1 MIAKLR
7 YISLVAVIGSFLGSL
22 LMYYIG
28 IFKVYKAVFGYW
40 GKSGLDSL
48 PVGLDKNMFSHFSEE
63 AIATILVIDSLDS
76 FLIALVLMYLSYGIY
91 DLVINRKVETPSD
104 YLDEITSKKLGHL
117 KKMLSQIIL
126 LILFVLFLK
135 VAWVN
140 LINISWNMLV
150 LPASIALL
158 ALSLKVTESN

>member
-1 MIAKLR
+1 MRTTIKIISRLR

-40 GKSGLDSL
+40 GNSGLDSL

-91 DLVINRKVETPSD
+91 DLVINHKVETSSD
-104 YLDEITSKKLGHL
+104 YLDEMTSKNWDTSKKC
-117 KKMLSQIIL
+117 SPR
-126 LILFVLFLK
+126 LFY
-135 VAWVN
+135 
-140 LINISWNMLV
+140 SYC
-150 LPASIALL
+150 S
-158 ALSLKVTESN
+158 SCS